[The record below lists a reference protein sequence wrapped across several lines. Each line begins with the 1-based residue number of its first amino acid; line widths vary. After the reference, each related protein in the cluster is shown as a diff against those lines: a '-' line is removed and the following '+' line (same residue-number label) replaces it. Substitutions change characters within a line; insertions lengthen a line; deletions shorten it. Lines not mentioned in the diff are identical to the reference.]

1 MKNRSILL
9 GIAALLLTGSL
20 AAADPAPQLTPDFFA
35 EMSQDCPEVK
45 ASIEPNF
52 VDLGNPHCGNCG
64 HPDCSGASFG
74 AYCGLHL
81 GNPKYCVQ
89 TYACT
94 GEGIGHY
101 RCTCQVLNSPLP

>member
-20 AAADPAPQLTPDFFA
+20 AAAAPAAPEVTPETADFIA
-35 EMSQDCPEVK
+35 AIAQDCPEVQS
-45 ASIEPNF
+45 SIEPNF

-81 GNPKYCVQ
+81 GQKKYCVQ

-101 RCTCQVLNSPLP
+101 RCTCQVL